1 MAGAAPRAEVRQDVR
16 QGTLDLL
23 VLRVVALEPT
33 HGYRIAQRIQQ
44 ISQNAFLVRQ
54 GSLYPALHRLEE
66 RGWLTASWQDTDHGR
81 ETKVYAITRT
91 GRKHLEAEH
100 LAWRRFVEA
109 MSLVLDAP
117 G

>member
-1 MAGAAPRAEVRQDVR
+1 MADDAARQDVR

-66 RGWLTASWQDTDHGR
+66 KGWLKADVAGHRPGARDQGLRHHPG
-81 ETKVYAITRT
+81 
-91 GRKHLEAEH
+91 GPEA
-100 LAWRRFVEA
+100 ARDR
-109 MSLVLDAP
+109 AP
-117 G
+117 GLAPLRRRR